1 MVADHLNKEKEVLVE
16 VADRKAVRIDQE
28 RRIEGSTGEALTDAA
43 MQQPLSLD
51 GKTHLEDPNHADPS
65 LVIAAAG
72 AILVERYGKDVAES
86 VTRRIEGAIEDAKTS
101 YDLQKINVA
110 YAVEQTKEAY
120 ETAKQEL
127 KDGIELQ
134 KINVAYEKEVIK
146 EGVEKAKEVLEKTGQ
161 AKTR

>member
-1 MVADHLNKEKEVLVE
+1 
-16 VADRKAVRIDQE
+16 
-28 RRIEGSTGEALTDAA
+28 
-43 MQQPLSLD
+43 
-51 GKTHLEDPNHADPS
+51 